1 MPLPL
6 QTFWTT
12 DDPAAGWFSEE
23 FHAYSW
29 ALSAHSLATHA
40 GGAVLHTTARGADW
54 LLGELDLPYTEVVLS
69 QESYQPPHAEAWVM
83 RKLRTYALQTEA
95 FVHLDGDAYLFAPLP
110 ASLTEAP
117 LLAQNLEYD
126 HPYYLDAVH
135 TVADGFPYLPPWAR
149 PKAGESVWAVN
160 AGLMGGQSV
169 SFFKKL
175 YAEAEAFLRHNT
187 AQLRRLDNLALNTY
201 LEQYLFKQLADFT
214 HTPITPLLPDAV
226 GYPYTYG
233 LDKFALL
240 PEAIGYLHLM
250 NYKQNPTVC
259 EQLAQ
264 RLWLEAPQLHE
275 RCQKAIRRASQS
287 RVYFSQHPPNG
298 FERTREALR
307 VALSLPEATTLDS
320 EQANLDSLAT
330 ESGNDCLLDAYEY
343 EKARMEF
350 EKQLPD
356 HMTMLDQWKESS
368 ARVNDLLL
376 SGLVCYQETTLEFGP
391 GCMRHGSSW
400 NWAEAGEFRALSEA
414 GSFVENQKLAPA
426 YYETLFYYTPHLG
439 RLREQPLDAL
449 SILLLDEVE
458 EGSTWKSIVRQ
469 TTQSILEY
477 QPHVDRQELS
487 ARIEERLR
495 YFLYLGIVKI
505 NTET

>member
-12 DDPAAGWFSEE
+12 HDPAGGWLSEE

-40 GGAVLHTTARGADW
+40 GGAVLHTTTRGADW
-54 LLGELDLPYTEVVLS
+54 LLGELDLPYRAVELS
-69 QESYQPPHAEAWVM
+69 QEGYQPPHAEAWVM
-83 RKLRTYALQTEA
+83 RKLHTYALQTEA

-110 ASLTEAP
+110 VSLTEAP

-126 HPYYLDAVH
+126 HPYYLNAVR
-135 TVADGFPYLPPWAR
+135 TVADGFPYVPHWAR
-149 PKAGESVWAVN
+149 PKAGASVWAVN
-160 AGLMGGQSV
+160 AGLIGGQNIQ
-169 SFFKKL
+169 FFTQL
-175 YAEAEAFLRHNT
+175 YAEAEAFLIQNS
-187 AQLRRLDNLALNTY
+187 AQLHRLDGLALNTY

-214 HTPITPLLPDAV
+214 HTPVTPLLPNPV

-233 LDKFALL
+233 LDKFAML

-275 RCQKAIRRASQS
+275 RCQKAARRASQS
-287 RVYFSQHPPNG
+287 RVYFSQDPPDD
-298 FERTREALR
+298 FARTREALKQ
-307 VALSLPEATTLDS
+307 VTSLPEATTLDS

-439 RLREQPLDAL
+439 RVREQPLDVL
-449 SILLLDEVE
+449 SILLLDEIE
-458 EGSTWKSIVRQ
+458 EGGSWEYIVRQ
-469 TTQSILEY
+469 TIQTIAEH
-477 QPHVDRQELS
+477 QPNIDTQELS
-487 ARIEERLR
+487 ARVEERLR
-495 YFLYLGIVKI
+495 YFLYLGILKI
-505 NTET
+505 NADL

>member
-12 DDPAAGWFSEE
+12 HNPAAGWLSEE

-54 LLGELDLPYTEVVLS
+54 LLGELDLPYRAVVLS
-69 QESYQPPHAEAWVM
+69 QESYQPPRAEAWAM
-83 RKLRTYALQTEA
+83 RKLHTYALQTEA
-95 FVHLDGDAYLFAPLP
+95 FIHLDGDAYLFAPLP
-110 ASLTEAP
+110 ASLTGAP

-126 HPYYLDAVH
+126 HPYYLDAVRI
-135 TVADGFPYLPPWAR
+135 VADGFPYVPLWAR
-149 PKAGESVWAVN
+149 PKAGASVWAVN
-160 AGLMGGQSV
+160 AGLIGGQNV
-169 SFFKKL
+169 PFFKQL
-175 YAEAEAFLRHNT
+175 YAEAEAFLIQNAT
-187 AQLRRLDNLALNTY
+187 QLHRLNGLSLNTY
-201 LEQYLFKQLADFT
+201 LEQYFFKQLADFT
-214 HTPITPLLPDAV
+214 HTPIAPLLPNAV

-275 RCQKAIRRASQS
+275 RCQKAVRRASQS
-287 RVYFSQHPPNG
+287 RVYFSQYPPDG
-298 FERTREALR
+298 FARTREALR
-307 VALSLPEATTLDS
+307 LVMSLSEAATLDS
-320 EQANLDSLAT
+320 ERASLDSLTT

-350 EKQLPD
+350 EKLLPD
-356 HMTMLDQWKESS
+356 PTTLLDQWRESL
-368 ARVNDLLL
+368 ARVNSMLL
-376 SGLVCYQETTLEFGP
+376 SGRAYYQETTLEFGP
-391 GCMRHGSSW
+391 NCMRHGSSW
-400 NWAEAGEFRALSEA
+400 NWAEAGEFRGLSEA
-414 GSFVENQKLAPA
+414 GSFVENQKRAPA
-426 YYETLFYYTPHLG
+426 YYETLFYYAPHLG
-439 RLREQPLDAL
+439 RVREQPLDVL

-458 EGSTWKSIVRQ
+458 EGGTWESIVSQ
-469 TTQSILEY
+469 TILAILEY
-477 QPHVDRQELS
+477 QPQVDRPELS

-495 YFLYLGIVKI
+495 YFLYLGILKI
-505 NTET
+505 NVEL